1 MECKRIIDGVAR
13 ELGVGGLLTDI
24 LQIEPTRNC
33 NLKCK
38 SCTRTPDLHG
48 NISIETFKQI
58 LEHHDPRYFD
68 WIKLQGLG
76 EPFMHPEIAQLV
88 DIAKS
93 IGFKQ
98 VMTITNGT
106 FPIIGD
112 FDRVVFSINT
122 LDRSRNPN
130 IEKVLNNLDSAME
143 RIYNVSINCV
153 LSCDSNKNDVKE
165 ISKFAEQHGIHLD
178 FTPAQVWYGCKHE
191 SYEEARECALN
202 AYELFNIHYTHRILD
217 CEWGITSLYY
227 DYLGRLHPCCIR
239 MNDEY
244 IIDDEETF
252 DYEECCK
259 ECPL

>member
-1 MECKRIIDGVAR
+1 V
-13 ELGVGGLLTDI
+13 TDI

-38 SCTRTPDLHG
+38 SCSRTSDLHG
-48 NISIETFKQI
+48 NISIETFKHI
-58 LEHHDPRYFD
+58 LERHDIRHFD
-68 WIKLQGLG
+68 WVKLQGLG
-76 EPFMHPEIAQLV
+76 EPFLHPEIARLV
-88 DIAKS
+88 NIAKS

-122 LDRSRNPN
+122 LDKSRNPN
-130 IEKVLNNLDSAME
+130 VDKVLWNLYSAME
-143 RIYNVSINCV
+143 RRYNISINCV
-153 LSCDSNKNDVKE
+153 MTCDTTRSDIKE
-165 ISKFAEQHGIHLD
+165 IRDLAEHNGVHID
-178 FTPAQVWYGCKHE
+178 FTPMEVWYGYEHE
-191 SYEEARECALN
+191 CYQEARECALST
-202 AYELFNIHYTHRILD
+202 YELFNIHYSHRILD

-239 MNDEY
+239 MNDGY
-244 IIDDEETF
+244 IIEDEETF